1 MFHKD
6 SSFEPSSLSKLRLL
20 SPLISDITKK
30 FFFIKNNY
38 EEEIQEL
45 QDSLGISV
53 NFIDLINAQHSLIKD
68 LDDIAKELASE
79 LSFRKLI
86 IERKEHVLKELN
98 AKIINNFIDKVYK
111 METTIET
118 LKKENKILNRI
129 NRNII
134 PNNFDSNNV
143 KKVNYIEP
151 PINVIAPKNNNEFSG
166 TIAFFNN
173 PVKNIQKFI
182 NIKNVNVTS
191 TPHHQLHQKS
201 SSMKSLNKHKSTFST
216 SFKSRRTNSTSTI
229 NRNATLSNDTK
240 VYNRTMCNQSPSMS
254 WIDHPSL
261 QLNTTST
268 LGKKI
273 VRPRPTRITKQLLGR
288 SYEVVKRYEQKV

>member
-6 SSFEPSSLSKLRLL
+6 SSFEPSSTNKLRLL
-20 SPLISDITKK
+20 SPLINDITKK

-45 QDSLGISV
+45 QESLGISV

-68 LDDIAKELASE
+68 LDEISKELASE

-86 IERKEHVLKELN
+86 IERKEHVLKDLN

-111 METTIET
+111 MESTIEE
-118 LKKENKILNRI
+118 LKKENKLLNRI
-129 NRNII
+129 NSNII
-134 PNNFDSNNV
+134 PKEFDTNNIKRV
-143 KKVNYIEP
+143 KYIDP

-182 NIKNVNVTS
+182 NIKNVNVTNTS
-191 TPHHQLHQKS
+191 NHLKQKS

-216 SFKSRRTNSTSTI
+216 SFKSRRTNSQSAI
-229 NRNATLSNDTK
+229 NRNENSSYDTK
-240 VYNRTMCNQSPSMS
+240 VYNKTMCTLSPNMS
-254 WIDHPSL
+254 WIDSPSL
-261 QLNTTST
+261 LLNTTSPI
-268 LGKKI
+268 GKKI
-273 VRPRPTRITKQLLGR
+273 VKPKPTRVTKQLLGK
-288 SYEVVKRYEQKV
+288 SYEVVKRYQQKV